1 MQKATVGGCLTTV
14 FMIPG
19 TKKDRS
25 CTLPRSNYSSATVSV
40 LYLQHMTP
48 SLSVCSL
55 FLALSC
61 SLCVCV
67 SLSIYICIRIYIERD
82 FFPLTSLIPAWT
94 NPSQGMSQPLKSF
107 FSTSSVISIIFLQS
121 ERRHVY
127 FIISYLLLFIIISCF
142 ILLRHLLFYFIQFQL
157 HG

>member
-25 CTLPRSNYSSATVSV
+25 CTLPHSNYSSATVLV

-67 SLSIYICIRIYIERD
+67 SLYIYIC
-82 FFPLTSLIPAWT
+82 LSV
-94 NPSQGMSQPLKSF
+94 SQY
-107 FSTSSVISIIFLQS
+107 V
-121 ERRHVY
+121 
-127 FIISYLLLFIIISCF
+127 
-142 ILLRHLLFYFIQFQL
+142 FYFQHSVMPLSPSVGESFL
-157 HG
+157 A